1 LDGRAPA
8 SRGLTALRELSPS
21 ALNPSPRDFAGVV
34 SKLLDEFDAADFR
47 SAERILETIRRQG
60 RTISGYPRV
69 RPADCDRVNRAI
81 RAAFE
86 ANRPLFVTG
95 DSAIIRRFDEILEAF
110 CETDLRFYPREL
122 MRARTLHA
130 ETKLLLNDPAGVRRL
145 IGEYADRL
153 YKIEGNRR
161 EITLLMRL
169 DCQARAA
176 AGDVDDLGR
185 TAIARA
191 LSLCRFWPLAAGFI
205 AYDLVEFIS
214 FERSARPRD
223 GILTWLLARSA
234 RLRARARIA
243 GGSIVR
249 RVLRAPLTLV
259 GLAVAALC
267 LLLLRWGD
275 IRFARDQR
283 IGKRDVVV
291 SRAMG
296 GIGDLFVMTPGL
308 RALAKRHSTR
318 VKLIVDRKYFDIFRN
333 NPHVEVI
340 DIDGPPVDMT
350 KCKVWRNLTFCPA
363 ARYEAA
369 RRPFVKRGRAE
380 LFARGM
386 GVGKRLLDR
395 HGWGVEYVLDDEQIA
410 FRDEFVRDAGLGGR
424 PIVGVQPY
432 SRDTYKDHPEIGRFV
447 KALSADYDIIV
458 FHHLETGFRPGPGIA
473 STAGLALGESI
484 ALVSALDAM
493 VCVDSGF
500 LHAAGAFD
508 VPAVAMFGPT
518 DGKLFTLHLKHATV
532 ISANESFACAPCW
545 RNEDLPCQVTRQY
558 GTSPCVAALK
568 VEAVQAAVAEALLRR
583 GGAGARVRARP
594 DVVPALPAGASDPPP
609 TASLV

>member
-1 LDGRAPA
+1 M
-8 SRGLTALRELSPS
+8 RELLPSPIH
-21 ALNPSPRDFAGVV
+21 PSPRDFAGVV

-69 RPADCDRVNRAI
+69 RPGDCDRVNRAI

-95 DSAIIRRFDEILEAF
+95 DREIIGRFEQILEAF
-110 CETDLRFYPREL
+110 TETDLRFYPREL

-161 EITLLMRL
+161 DIALLMRL
-169 DCQARAA
+169 DCQARTA
-176 AGDVDDLGR
+176 AGDVDDIGR
-185 TAIARA
+185 TAITRA
-191 LSLCRFWPLAAGFI
+191 LALCRFWPLAAGSI
-205 AYDLVEFIS
+205 ARDLIEFIS

-223 GILTWLLARSA
+223 GVLTWLLARSA
-234 RLRARARIA
+234 RLTARARIV
-243 GGSIVR
+243 GGSIPR
-249 RVLRAPLTLV
+249 RILRTPFAFL
-259 GLAVAALC
+259 GLAVAAAC
-267 LLLLRWGD
+267 LFLLRWGD
-275 IRFARDQR
+275 IRLPRQAPGDQP

-318 VKLIVDRKYFDIFRN
+318 VKLIIDRKYFDIFRN
-333 NPHVEVI
+333 NPHVEAI
-340 DIDGPPVDMT
+340 DIDGPPVDVT
-350 KCKVWRNLTFCPA
+350 QCKVWRNLTLCPA
-363 ARYEAA
+363 SRHEAA

-386 GVGKRLLDR
+386 GVGKRSLDR
-395 HGWGVEYVLDDEQIA
+395 HGWGVEYVLDEGQIA
-410 FRDEFVRDAGLGGR
+410 FRESFVRDAGLGGR

-432 SRDTYKDHPEIGRFV
+432 SRDTYKDHPEIGRFIE
-447 KALSADYDIIV
+447 ALSADYDIII
-458 FHHLETGFRPGPGIA
+458 FHHIETGLPAGRGIA
-473 STAGLALGESI
+473 STAGLPLAKSI

-500 LHAAGAFD
+500 LHAAAAFD

-518 DGKLFTLHLKHATV
+518 DGKLFTRHHKYATV
-532 ISANESFACAPCW
+532 ISANESFSCAPCW

-558 GTSPCVAALK
+558 GASPCVAALK
-568 VEAVQAAVAEALLRR
+568 VAAVQAAVAEALLLRR
-583 GGAGARVRARP
+583 GVEAHVSARHNVAP
-594 DVVPALPAGASDPPP
+594 PLPATATELPP
-609 TASLV
+609 TGSLV